1 MMPWNMELSLDPEY
15 TVSGGTPQSARLHAA
30 TTATNIITKLS
41 HAKIK
46 LNVADAL
53 KTTEQTNAKPQRVPS
68 NAQIVMEIIQL
79 ETESVPHNTENSNVW
94 KIREMQCLSI
104 IEDDASTRRATNTA
118 EQYT

>member
-15 TVSGGTPQSARLHAA
+15 TVPGGIPQSARLHAA

-79 ETESVPHNTENSNVW
+79 ETGSVPHNTENSNV
-94 KIREMQCLSI
+94 
-104 IEDDASTRRATNTA
+104 
-118 EQYT
+118 